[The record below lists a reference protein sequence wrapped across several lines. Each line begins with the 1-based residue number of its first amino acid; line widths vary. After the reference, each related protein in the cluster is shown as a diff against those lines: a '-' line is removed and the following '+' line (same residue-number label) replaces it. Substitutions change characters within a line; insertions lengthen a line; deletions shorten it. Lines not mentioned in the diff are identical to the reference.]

1 MAKGKKNK
9 AKSKGSKSQK
19 ANQEQVKKV
28 NGAFDTGHSIDEL
41 TRQGDMNTFMADA
54 PSTTNRNQKHSSQ
67 KEKTEGF
74 AIQMVRKNMQMRFG
88 ISDDLN
94 MNDGDQSILVG
105 EEADILHSQWSRGMD
120 YSPWDHDN
128 NLSDWARALWR
139 GDYNTVR
146 KFINGEDKDNLSQML
161 EGRESLLNFS
171 SIFHVING
179 ARNVCG
185 SNPFMTDVEELI
197 NATFH
202 HKKEH
207 LKIFDLLLELG
218 SNINAK
224 DVIGCTPLHHC
235 CLPIFSNS
243 TILSMAK
250 KLLEAGANPNIQN
263 RLGATPMYEPVVN
276 VDFEYI
282 QLLLEFGGDPD
293 IQDYCRNISCR
304 DIASHHPE
312 ISQMFSKADKNKAM
326 PTKEATKTE
335 AGGNLK
341 ACNVC
346 SGKGDIKRCT
356 GCFLVWYCSSKCQG
370 ADWSKHKLDCKKT
383 KSQYRKVTLDDH
395 TSSGQTAL
403 SFNFA
408 TGRYF
413 QRNSANAPVISKM
426 HCVVK
431 VQLPLDG
438 NGGPLFVYNKDR
450 SLSGGLLMKDN
461 KEVYEEL
468 CVKILREGCLGQKG
482 YFYAIIR
489 ESDRNDASKKTYTL
503 EINPSVILPVETW

>member
-1 MAKGKKNK
+1 MA
-9 AKSKGSKSQK
+9 
-19 ANQEQVKKV
+19 E
-28 NGAFDTGHSIDEL
+28 
-41 TRQGDMNTFMADA
+41 A
-54 PSTTNRNQKHSSQ
+54 PATINRKEKRISQ
-67 KEKTEGF
+67 KEKAEGF

-94 MNDGDQSILVG
+94 MNDGDQSILLG
-105 EEADILHSQWSRGMD
+105 EEADILQSQWSRGMD
-120 YSPWDHDN
+120 YSPWEHDN
-128 NLSDWARALWR
+128 NLSDWVRALWR
-139 GDYNTVR
+139 GDYNTVK
-146 KFINGEDKDNLSQML
+146 KFIDGEDKDNLSQIL

-197 NATFH
+197 NATYH

-207 LKIFDLLLELG
+207 LKIFNLLLELG

-235 CLPIFSNS
+235 LTPFSNS
-243 TILSMAK
+243 TTFSMAK

-263 RLGATPMYEPVVN
+263 RLGATPMHEPVDN
-276 VDFEYI
+276 ANFEYI
-282 QLLLEFGGDPD
+282 QLLLDFGGDPD

-304 DIASHHPE
+304 DMASHHPK
-312 ISQMFSKADKNKAM
+312 ISQMFSKADKKKAIL
-326 PTKEATKTE
+326 TKEAAKTE

-341 ACNVC
+341 TCNVC

-383 KSQYRKVTLDDH
+383 KSQYRKVTLDDQ
-395 TSSGQTAL
+395 TASGQTAL

-431 VQLPLDG
+431 VQVPLDG

-450 SLSGGLLMKDN
+450 SLSGVLHMRDN
-461 KEVYEEL
+461 EEVYEEL
-468 CVKILREGCLGQKG
+468 HLKILREGCYGQKG
-482 YFYAIIR
+482 YFYAIVR
-489 ESDRNDASKKTYTL
+489 ESDKSSASKKTYTL